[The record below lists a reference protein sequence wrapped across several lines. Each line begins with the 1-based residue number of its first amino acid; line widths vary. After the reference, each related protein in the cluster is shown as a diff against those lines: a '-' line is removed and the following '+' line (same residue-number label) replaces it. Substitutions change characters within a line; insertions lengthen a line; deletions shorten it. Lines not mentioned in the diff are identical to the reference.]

1 MPLTCGIETGSVEG
15 RNHGLRT
22 LKGSSGPRC
31 KLLGL
36 GLLLAGAAVLPTSA
50 AGGPAGGREPAASA
64 VAETGRTST
73 TVVIRSFSARRTGP
87 GRVTL
92 RWRTRAEARLVGF
105 DVFRRRGVRIVR
117 LTKLSVPA
125 RNAPRGASYTYVDR
139 FAGRGRAQ
147 YRLEAVEIDGTRVWA
162 GSVSVR

>member
-1 MPLTCGIETGSVEG
+1 MRRWKRPP
-15 RNHGLRT
+15 
-22 LKGSSGPRC
+22 GPRGT
-31 KLLGL
+31 LLAL
-36 GLLLAGAAVLPTSA
+36 GLLLAGAAVV
-50 AGGPAGGREPAASA
+50 PAPGTGVPPGALRPAASA
-64 VAETGRTST
+64 IGETAGTST
-73 TVVIRSFSARRTGP
+73 TVVIRSFSARRTQG
-87 GRVTL
+87 GSVTL

-105 DVFRRRGVRIVR
+105 DVFRRRGLRIVR

-125 RNAPRGASYTYVDR
+125 RNAPRGAAYTYVDR